1 MTKALKV
8 QPKNFAIKWILLL
21 PGLAMKWAF
30 KLTLTLL
37 VEYEVML
44 DVR

>member
-8 QPKNFAIKWILLL
+8 QPKIFAIKWISLL
-21 PGLAMKWAF
+21 PGLTVKWAF